1 MNSHCDVFSFY
12 EQPYESLACS
22 GMLLSICKGI
32 IKTESFIGIGLGE
45 GKNECAIE
53 REQSYERK

>member
-1 MNSHCDVFSFY
+1 MNSHCDVFSF
-12 EQPYESLACS
+12 YESLACS

-45 GKNECAIE
+45 GKNGCAIE